1 MEVGRGI
8 TITKVI
14 AGLTVEQETII
25 TQVILVTTKKTAIKM
40 TQHFTIA
47 RAVPISGVMVNDGW
61 GKLLAIVVNVK

>member
-14 AGLTVEQETII
+14 AGLTVEQETTI
-25 TQVILVTTKKTAIKM
+25 TKVVIVAIEKTAIKV

-47 RAVPISGVMVNDGW
+47 RTVQISSVMVNDGW